1 MKKVVLYGLFNP
13 AVVNLFRE
21 RFQGKF
27 EIIEDAEQQNLQPLR
42 DAEYIINRVF
52 PMDRALFDQAKNLML
67 VQKWGSGTDKLDIAY
82 AGELGIPV
90 VNCAGINALP
100 VAEMAV
106 LLMLASYR
114 HIIPQAERFK
124 NGEWPRDEYARKSY
138 LLHGKTVGLLGFGRI
153 GQQVGKVL
161 HEGFGCEIQYYD
173 AFRLPPE
180 REAELGVRYADR
192 DTLART
198 SDIISLHMPLM
209 EATRGTVN
217 GDFFKMMKPS
227 AILINTARGGIV
239 DEPALIEALRSG
251 KIAGAGLDT
260 FSVEPYPAT
269 SPLLQ
274 LENVV
279 ATPHCAGNTA
289 DNDVRMA
296 GCCIESILSFD
307 GGTWP
312 EPPQLVN
319 SQFIRK

>member
-13 AVVNLFRE
+13 EVVNLFRE

-27 EIIEDAEQQNLQPLR
+27 EIIEDAEKQNLEPLK
-42 DAEYIINRVF
+42 DAEYIVNRVF
-52 PMDRALFDQAKNLML
+52 PMDRTLFDQAKSLRM

-90 VNCAGINALP
+90 VNCVGINAIP

-114 HIIPQAERFK
+114 HIIPQAARFK
-124 NGEWPRDEYARKSY
+124 KGEWPRDEYARKSY
-138 LLHGKTVGLLGFGRI
+138 LLHGKVVGLLGFGRI
-153 GQQVGKVL
+153 GQQVSKIL

-173 AFRLPPE
+173 AFRLPSG
-180 REAELGVRYADR
+180 REAELGVRYVDR
-192 DTLART
+192 DTLARS
-198 SDIISLHMPLM
+198 SDIISLHIPLM
-209 EATRGTVN
+209 EATRGTVDRN
-217 GDFFKMMKPS
+217 FFKMMKPT

-239 DEPALIEALRSG
+239 DEPALIEALQSG
-251 KIAGAGLDT
+251 EIAGAGLDT
-260 FSVEPYPAT
+260 FSTEPFPPS
-269 SPLLQ
+269 SPLFQ

-289 DNDVRMA
+289 DNDARMA
-296 GCCIESILSFD
+296 ECCMESILSFD
-307 GGTWP
+307 SGNWP
-312 EPPQLVN
+312 SPPQLVN